1 MAMPQ
6 SEKNF
11 LEKIAD
17 IIPGLAGYRAKE
29 SRRDTD
35 KRLREY
41 IASQIDQLRL
51 KVEEIK
57 RSATDEGDLDML
69 DDLGRL
75 DARMQ
80 RTADALKFADYG
92 YSGFFDQ
99 VKIREEEL
107 DRVYAYDEAILG
119 DLELLSR
126 DVGNLKYD
134 SIGNLTLR
142 EVEGTLAS
150 IEMKVHNRKDIFET
164 PTK

>member
-1 MAMPQ
+1 MSMPQ
-6 SEKNF
+6 SEKSF

-17 IIPGLAGYRAKE
+17 RIPGLAGYRAKE
-29 SRRDTD
+29 ARRETD

-41 IASQIDQLRL
+41 IAGRIDQLRL

-57 RSATDEGDLDML
+57 AAATDEGDLDLL

-75 DARMQ
+75 DSRMQ
-80 RTADALKFADYG
+80 RTADALRYADYG

-107 DRVYAYDEAILG
+107 DRIYAYDEAILG
-119 DLELLSR
+119 DLDLLVR
-126 DVGNLKYD
+126 DVGGLKYEG
-134 SIGNLTLR
+134 IGNLTLR

-150 IEMKVHNRKDIFET
+150 IEMKVSNRKDLFET
-164 PTK
+164 PAR

>member
-11 LEKIAD
+11 LEKVAD
-17 IIPGLAGYRAKE
+17 RIPGLAGYRAKE
-29 SRRDTD
+29 ARRDTD
-35 KRLREY
+35 KRLREF
-41 IASQIDQLRL
+41 IASQIDRHRLR
-51 KVEEIK
+51 VEEIK
-57 RSATDEGDLDML
+57 RAATDEGDLDML

-80 RTADALKFADYG
+80 RTADALRFADYG

-107 DRVYAYDEAILG
+107 DRIYAYDEAILG
-119 DLELLSR
+119 DLDLLTR
-126 DVGNLKYD
+126 DVGGLKYA
-134 SIGNLTLR
+134 SIGTLTLR

-150 IEMKVHNRKDIFET
+150 IELKVANRKDVFET

>member
-1 MAMPQ
+1 MSMPE
-6 SEKNF
+6 SEKSF

-17 IIPGLAGYRAKE
+17 HIPGVSGYRAKE

-41 IASQIDQLRL
+41 LAGRLDQLRARI
-51 KVEEIK
+51 EEIK
-57 RSATDEGDLDML
+57 LAATDEGDLDML

-80 RTADALKFADYG
+80 RTADALRFADYG

-119 DLELLSR
+119 DLELLAR
-126 DVGNLKYD
+126 DLGALKYET
-134 SIGNLTLR
+134 IGNLTLR

-150 IEMKVHNRKDIFET
+150 IELRVVNRKDLFDT
-164 PTK
+164 PTT

>member
-6 SEKNF
+6 SEKSF

-17 IIPGLAGYRAKE
+17 LIPGVSGYRAKE

-35 KRLREY
+35 RRLREY
-41 IASQIDQLRL
+41 IAGRLDELRG

-57 RSATDEGDLDML
+57 LAATDEGDLDML
-69 DDLGRL
+69 DDVGRL
-75 DARMQ
+75 DSRLQ
-80 RTADALKFADYG
+80 RTADALRFADYG

-107 DRVYAYDEAILG
+107 DRIYAYDEAILG
-119 DLELLSR
+119 DLDLLAK
-126 DVGNLKYD
+126 DLGAVKYET
-134 SIGNLTLR
+134 IGTLTLR

-150 IEMKVHNRKDIFET
+150 IELRVSNRKDLFET
-164 PTK
+164 PTT

>member
-11 LEKIAD
+11 LEKVAD
-17 IIPGLAGYRAKE
+17 LIPGLSGYRAKE

-41 IASQIDQLRL
+41 IAGRLDELRPRI
-51 KVEEIK
+51 EEIK
-57 RSATDEGDLDML
+57 RVATDEGDLDML

-75 DARMQ
+75 DSRLQ
-80 RTADALKFADYG
+80 RTADALRFADYG

-119 DLELLSR
+119 DLELLAK
-126 DVGNLKYD
+126 DLGAIKYD
-134 SIGNLTLR
+134 TIGTLTLR

-150 IEMKVHNRKDIFET
+150 IELRVANRKDLFDT
-164 PTK
+164 PTT

>member
-17 IIPGLAGYRAKE
+17 VLPGLAGYRAKE

-35 KRLREY
+35 RRLREY

-75 DARMQ
+75 DGRMQ

-99 VKIREEEL
+99 VKVREEEL
-107 DRVYAYDEAILG
+107 DRIYAYDEAILG

-134 SIGNLTLR
+134 NIGNLTLR

-164 PTK
+164 PVK

>member
-11 LEKIAD
+11 LEKVAD
-17 IIPGLAGYRAKE
+17 LIPGLSGYRAKE

-41 IASQIDQLRL
+41 IAGRLDELRPRI
-51 KVEEIK
+51 EEIK
-57 RSATDEGDLDML
+57 LVATDEGDLDML

-75 DARMQ
+75 DSRLQ
-80 RTADALKFADYG
+80 RTADALRFADYG

-126 DVGNLKYD
+126 DLGAIKYD
-134 SIGNLTLR
+134 TIGTLTLR

-150 IEMKVHNRKDIFET
+150 IELRVANRKDLFDT
-164 PTK
+164 PTT

>member
-11 LEKIAD
+11 LEKVAD
-17 IIPGLAGYRAKE
+17 LIPGLSGYGAKE

-41 IASQIDQLRL
+41 IAGRLDELRPRI
-51 KVEEIK
+51 EEIK
-57 RSATDEGDLDML
+57 LVATDEGDLDML

-75 DARMQ
+75 DSRLQ
-80 RTADALKFADYG
+80 RTADALRFADYG

-126 DVGNLKYD
+126 DLGAIKYD
-134 SIGNLTLR
+134 TIGTLTLR

-150 IEMKVHNRKDIFET
+150 IELRVTNRKDLFDT
-164 PTK
+164 PTT